1 MAENW
6 TAYDCATYR
15 NLKNRINDAKKY
27 LELLQI
33 GTIVPAEENRR
44 EIKITGW
51 RLRLF
56 DDVRLVRG

>member
-1 MAENW
+1 
-6 TAYDCATYR
+6 
-15 NLKNRINDAKKY
+15 LKNRINDAKKY

-44 EIKITGW
+44 EIKIAGW

-56 DDVRLVRG
+56 DDVRLGA